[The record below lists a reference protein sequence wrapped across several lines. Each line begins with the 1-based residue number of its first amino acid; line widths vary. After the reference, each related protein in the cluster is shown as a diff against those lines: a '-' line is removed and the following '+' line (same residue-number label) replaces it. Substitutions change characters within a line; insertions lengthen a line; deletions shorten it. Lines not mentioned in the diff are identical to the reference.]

1 MSIYDSLEKINPVRS
16 RSPQGDR
23 STRVLTRAA
32 SNGVK
37 AFIESEKGKDIL
49 TVIIVILVGLGS
61 FELGRLSKENS
72 SGGIKIEY
80 PDQNPNQIENQPANA
95 ISALNSDKKVSK
107 EINSVSKNFFA
118 SNRGTK
124 YYSIGC
130 SAGKTIKQENRV
142 YFATG
147 EEAQKA
153 GYELSSSCR

>member
-1 MSIYDSLEKINPVRS
+1 MEKI
-16 RSPQGDR
+16 
-23 STRVLTRAA
+23 
-32 SNGVK
+32 K

-61 FELGRLSKENS
+61 FELGRLSKGGDS
-72 SGGIKIEY
+72 SGIKIEY
-80 PDQNPNQIENQPANA
+80 TGQVENQPANA
-95 ISALNSDKKVSK
+95 ISALNSANK
-107 EINSVSKNFFA
+107 ENTQNYMGKNFFA

-130 SAGKTIKQENRV
+130 SAGKTIKQENRI

-147 EEAQKA
+147 EDAQKA